1 MSERGLAVTLGQQ
14 TPIPLDA
21 ALACAPGELLALVGP
36 SGSGKTTLLRSIAG
50 LYRPSSGH
58 IRCNG
63 HTWFDA
69 AKGFSLPPQQR
80 RVGVVFQDYA
90 LFPHLTASQN
100 LMAAMGHRPR
110 AERTRRAAELLRQ
123 VHLEGLEERF
133 PAELS
138 GGQRQRVALAR
149 ALARDP
155 EVLLMDEPFSAVDQV
170 TRRKL
175 QRELALL
182 RSNLSMPLVLVTHDL
197 DEAVRLADR
206 ITVLHRGVTLQTAP
220 PEELMLHPAST
231 DVARLVGHQNLFRGR
246 VLTSDAASGRL
257 WLAWQGYT
265 LEASH
270 NPAFPPGSDVSWLA
284 PASHVLLHRRGRP
297 SLGERENP
305 VDGVVREMAVLGE
318 QTSVTLALSSGEP
331 LNFTV
336 GTHAAR
342 RNGLAPGADAR
353 VSLLADGIHLMAPEP
368 DAATTLPQDRPAHP

>member
-1 MSERGLAVTLGQQ
+1 VSEQGLAVTLGQR

-21 ALACAPGELLALVGP
+21 ALDCAPGELLALVGP

-50 LYRPSSGH
+50 LYRPTAGH
-58 IRCNG
+58 IRCNQ

-69 AKGFSLPPQQR
+69 ARGFSLPPQRR

-90 LFPHLTASQN
+90 LFPHLTALQN
-100 LMAAMGHRPR
+100 LVAAMGHRPR
-110 AERTRRAAELLRQ
+110 AERKQRAAALLAQ
-123 VHLEGLEERF
+123 VHLEGLEARF

-182 RSNLSMPLVLVTHDL
+182 RSDLSIPLVLVTHDL

-206 ITVLHRGVTLQTAP
+206 ITVLHRGATLQTAP
-220 PEELMLHPAST
+220 PDELMLHPAST

-246 VLTSDAASGRL
+246 VLASNAASGRL
-257 WLAWQGYT
+257 WLEWQGQT
-265 LEASH
+265 LETAY
-270 NPAFPPGSDVSWLA
+270 NPSFPPGSDVSWLA

-305 VDGVVREMAVLGE
+305 VDGVVRELVVLGE
-318 QTSVTLALSSGEP
+318 QTSVTLALSGGEP

-342 RNGLAPGADAR
+342 RNGLAPGVDAR

-368 DAATTLPQDRPAHP
+368 DAQPATR

>member
-1 MSERGLAVTLGQQ
+1 MSEAGLEVELSQA
-14 TPIPLDA
+14 TPIPLAA
-21 ALACAPGELLALVGP
+21 ALNCRPGELMALVGP

-50 LYRPSSGH
+50 LYRPAVGRVS
-58 IRCNG
+58 CNG
-63 HTWFDA
+63 EVWFDA
-69 AKGFSLPPQQR
+69 GRGFNLAPQRR

-90 LFPHLTASQN
+90 LFPHLTALQN
-100 LMAAMGHRPR
+100 LMAAMGHCPR
-110 AERTRRAAELLRQ
+110 AQRRERAAALLAQ
-123 VHLEGLEERF
+123 VHLEGLEARY
-133 PAELS
+133 PAALS

-175 QRELALL
+175 QRELAQL
-182 RSNLSMPLVLVTHDL
+182 RSDLSIPLVLVTHDL

-206 ITVLHRGVTLQTAP
+206 ITVLHRGTSLQSAP
-220 PEELMLHPAST
+220 PDELMLHPASA

-246 VLTSDAASGRL
+246 VTASNAASGRL
-257 WLAWQGYT
+257 WLEWRGQI
-265 LEASH
+265 LEAGY
-270 NPAFPPGSDVSWLA
+270 NPAFPPGSVVTWLA

-305 VDGVVREMAVLGE
+305 VDGVVRELVVLGE
-318 QTSVTLALSSGEP
+318 QTSVTLALQGGEP

-342 RNGLAPGADAR
+342 RNGLAPGAEAR
-353 VSLLADGIHLMAPEP
+353 VSLLSDGIHLMTCEP
-368 DAATTLPQDRPAHP
+368 DDHRPAG

>member
-1 MSERGLAVTLGQQ
+1 MSEQGLAVTLGQR

-21 ALACAPGELLALVGP
+21 ALDCAPGELLALVGP

-50 LYRPSSGH
+50 LYRPTAGH
-58 IRCNG
+58 IRCNQ

-69 AKGFSLPPQQR
+69 ARGFSLPPQRR

-90 LFPHLTASQN
+90 LFPHLTALQN
-100 LMAAMGHRPR
+100 LVAAMGHRPR
-110 AERTRRAAELLRQ
+110 AERKQRAAALLAQ
-123 VHLEGLEERF
+123 VHLEGLEARF

-182 RSNLSMPLVLVTHDL
+182 RSDLSIPLVLVTHDL

-206 ITVLHRGVTLQTAP
+206 ITVLHRGATLQTAP
-220 PEELMLHPAST
+220 PDELMLHPAST

-246 VLTSDAASGRL
+246 VLASNAASGRL
-257 WLAWQGYT
+257 WLEWQGQT
-265 LEASH
+265 LETAY
-270 NPAFPPGSDVSWLA
+270 NPSFPPGSDVSWLA

-305 VDGVVREMAVLGE
+305 VDGVVRELVVLGE
-318 QTSVTLALSSGEP
+318 QTSVTLALSGGEP

-342 RNGLAPGADAR
+342 RNGLAPGVDAR

-368 DAATTLPQDRPAHP
+368 DAQPATR

>member
-1 MSERGLAVTLGQQ
+1 VSEQGLAVTLGQR

-21 ALACAPGELLALVGP
+21 ALDCAPGELLALVGP

-50 LYRPSSGH
+50 LYRPTAGH
-58 IRCNG
+58 IRCNQ

-69 AKGFSLPPQQR
+69 ARGFSLPPQRR

-90 LFPHLTASQN
+90 LFPHLTALQN
-100 LMAAMGHRPR
+100 LVAAMGHRPR
-110 AERTRRAAELLRQ
+110 AERKQRAAALLAQ
-123 VHLEGLEERF
+123 VHLEGLEARF

-182 RSNLSMPLVLVTHDL
+182 RSDLSIPLVLVTHDL

-206 ITVLHRGVTLQTAP
+206 ITVLHRGATLQTAP
-220 PEELMLHPAST
+220 PDELMLHPAAT

-246 VLTSDAASGRL
+246 VLASNAASGRL
-257 WLAWQGYT
+257 WLEWQGQT
-265 LEASH
+265 LETGY

-305 VDGVVREMAVLGE
+305 VDGVVRELVVLGE
-318 QTSVTLALSSGEP
+318 QTSVTLALSGGEL

-342 RNGLAPGADAR
+342 RNGLAPGVDAR

-368 DAATTLPQDRPAHP
+368 DAQPPMR

>member
-1 MSERGLAVTLGQQ
+1 MSEQGLAIQVGQAA
-14 TPIPLDA
+14 PIPLNA
-21 ALACAPGELLALVGP
+21 ALDCAPGELLALVGP

-50 LYRPSSGH
+50 LYRPSSGR
-58 IRCNG
+58 IDCNG
-63 HTWFDA
+63 VTWFDA
-69 AKGFSLPPQQR
+69 GRGVSLAPQRR

-90 LFPHLTASQN
+90 LFPHLTALQN
-100 LMAAMGHRPR
+100 LVVAMGHRPR
-110 AERTRRAAELLRQ
+110 AQRRACAAALLAQ
-123 VHLEGLEERF
+123 VHLEGLEDRY
-133 PAELS
+133 PSELS

-182 RSNLSMPLVLVTHDL
+182 RSDLSIPLVLVTHDL

-220 PEELMLHPAST
+220 PDELMLHPASA

-246 VLTSDAASGRL
+246 VIASNAATGRL
-257 WLAWQGYT
+257 WLEWQGQT
-265 LEASH
+265 LEATY
-270 NPAFPPGSDVSWLA
+270 NPSFPPGSEVTWLA

-305 VDGVVREMAVLGE
+305 VAGVVRELVVLGE
-318 QTSVTLALSSGEP
+318 QTSVTLSLSGGAP

-342 RNGLAPGADAR
+342 RNGLAPGEEAR

-368 DAATTLPQDRPAHP
+368 DPQPATR

>member
-1 MSERGLAVTLGQQ
+1 MSEQGLAVTLGQR

-21 ALACAPGELLALVGP
+21 ALDCAPGELLALVGP

-50 LYRPSSGH
+50 LYRPTAGH
-58 IRCNG
+58 IRCNQ

-69 AKGFSLPPQQR
+69 ARGFSLPPQRR

-90 LFPHLTASQN
+90 LFPHLTALQN
-100 LMAAMGHRPR
+100 LVAAMGHRPR
-110 AERTRRAAELLRQ
+110 AERKQRAAALLAQ
-123 VHLEGLEERF
+123 VHLEGLEARF

-182 RSNLSMPLVLVTHDL
+182 RSDLSIPLVLVTHDL

-206 ITVLHRGVTLQTAP
+206 ITVLHRGATLQTAP
-220 PEELMLHPAST
+220 PDELILHPAST

-246 VLTSDAASGRL
+246 VLASNAASGRL
-257 WLAWQGYT
+257 WLEWQGQT
-265 LEASH
+265 LETGY

-305 VDGVVREMAVLGE
+305 VDGVVRELVVLGE
-318 QTSVTLALSSGEP
+318 QTSVTLALSGGEP

-342 RNGLAPGADAR
+342 RNGLAPGVDAR

-368 DAATTLPQDRPAHP
+368 DAQPPMR